1 MSRFFRRATLEP
13 VKFSYEVTL
22 LAIERLP
29 PSLPD
34 STVVIRWQRGSKR
47 GGTCND
53 VFLTKSGGA
62 VCQKFE
68 LKATMFRD
76 DKSLKYD
83 SKVLSFSFSITN
95 PQSASSKTDSCS
107 FDLASLQLDECSGAC
122 ARLALS
128 GGGALDG
135 ALLSLKIVP
144 KLRVAGQVGSS
155 GARASGDASDA
166 SDASVMS
173 HAGGGGGSDGGDSD
187 GAGVSADA
195 SRPEANCTNQADADD
210 ETAAQQHDTLA
221 LGQLKLAAARRK
233 AAAAKYAAGDGA
245 SGDDH
250 EARAA
255 QHEVQ
260 ATHHRQLAAA
270 LRAGAASQAVRHADV
285 QAAGGSGDKMR
296 RASGGRAGAAGEAD
310 PHNKFKGRYV
320 TDKRGS
326 IVRAEERAREL
337 EGATVAA
344 DYAMGSAAAAAAS
357 GVVLACNGM
366 ADDAPPD
373 APGNENSASGGGWWC
388 GGCL

>member
-1 MSRFFRRATLEP
+1 M
-13 VKFSYEVTL
+13 
-22 LAIERLP
+22 
-29 PSLPD
+29 
-34 STVVIRWQRGSKR
+34 
-47 GGTCND
+47 
-53 VFLTKSGGA
+53 
-62 VCQKFE
+62 CQKFE

-95 PQSASSKTDSCS
+95 PQSASSKTDTCS
-107 FDLASLQLDECSGAC
+107 FDLAALQLDECSGAC

-144 KLRVAGQVGSS
+144 KLRVAGQVGLSA
-155 GARASGDASDA
+155 ARASGDASDA

-173 HAGGGGGSDGGDSD
+173 HAGGGGCSDGGDGD
-187 GAGVSADA
+187 GAGMNADT
-195 SRPEANCTNQADADD
+195 SRPEAAAATSTNQADADD
-210 ETAAQQHDTLA
+210 ETAAQQHETLA

-255 QHEVQ
+255 QHDVQ
-260 ATHHRQLAAA
+260 AMHHRQLAAA
-270 LRAGAASQAVRHADV
+270 LRAGAASQGAQRADA
-285 QAAGGSGDKMR
+285 QAAGVSGDRMR
-296 RASGGRAGAAGEAD
+296 RASGGGGGGEGGGGGAAAGGRAGAAGEAD

-326 IVRAEERAREL
+326 IVRAEES
-337 EGATVAA
+337 VAA
-344 DYAMGSAAAAAAS
+344 DYAMGAVAAAAAS
-357 GVVLACNGM
+357 GVALACNGM
-366 ADDAPPD
+366 VDDAPPD
-373 APGNENSASGGGWWC
+373 VAGNENSSSGSSWWC